1 MSGCC
6 DWQPSSSRLSRE
18 QETSI
23 IVSALAHVH
32 SGYATAPAELPL
44 ADTCRTCGIEGC
56 LGCELFSFADD
67 EVAVVPSDSSGSGGS
82 RRKGKKGSRYRGVR
96 QRPWGKWAAE
106 IRDPKRAARK
116 WLGTFDTAE
125 DAARA
130 YDRAAVE
137 FRGARAKLNFPPPD
151 NTPSS
156 NPDR

>member
-56 LGCELFSFADD
+56 LEGQQVPGRAAAAVG
-67 EVAVVPSDSSGSGGS
+67 EVGGGDTRPEAGGAQVAGHVRHCGG
-82 RRKGKKGSRYRGVR
+82 RRAGVR
-96 QRPWGKWAAE
+96 PRRRRVP
-106 IRDPKRAARK
+106 
-116 WLGTFDTAE
+116 
-125 DAARA
+125 
-130 YDRAAVE
+130 
-137 FRGARAKLNFPPPD
+137 RGARQAQFPAPGQHALLK
-151 NTPSS
+151 S
-156 NPDR
+156 